1 MKKYIFIVLVS
12 IISFSCEDFLDLG
25 PDNRINTQSFYKN
38 QKDFEVALVGAYS
51 TLQGLHGSNLHLF
64 AEMATDN
71 AEIQLSN
78 PTSNELQFDEINF
91 TPSNTYANAY
101 WSSCY
106 SLITKCNTILSRIEG
121 FNDINE
127 TVKKSIQG
135 ECMFLRS
142 YAYFYL
148 VRMFGEVTIV
158 TEEFTS
164 PNQVAAYDMSRKPV
178 VDVYRLILDDLTNAE
193 SLLVPIVPSN
203 RGQVSIGAVKTLLAK
218 IYLTQKEYAKAAA
231 ELEKVMTLKKADG
244 SPAYKLEADY
254 GKLFSEGN
262 DDNNESIFEIE
273 FASGNLGEGNNY
285 AHHFYPLIQ
294 QMAVFKGNL
303 LAGGRC
309 VPTQSL
315 MNAYED
321 GDKRKEVSVGDR
333 IPLADGTFT
342 ASTFCKK
349 FVDYNVTI
357 LSDGGVNFTEYRYAD
372 ILLMYAEALNE
383 SDRADADTYLNE
395 VRARAGLESKDRI
408 SKEDFRLVIE
418 QERRVEFAYECHR
431 WFDLVRTGR
440 LKDVMNAHFE
450 SKGLGFSVED
460 HEWLLPVPQTQRDID
475 SNLSQNPGY

>member
-1 MKKYIFIVLVS
+1 MKKYIIIVLISV
-12 IISFSCEDFLDLG
+12 ISFSCEDFLDLG

-51 TLQGLHGSNLHLF
+51 TLQGLHGSSLHLF

-71 AEIQLSN
+71 AEIQLPN
-78 PTSNELQFDEINF
+78 PTSNEMQLDEINF
-91 TPSNTYANAY
+91 TPSNTNINSY

-106 SLITKCNTILSRIEG
+106 SLITKCNTILSRIEA

-127 TVKKSIQG
+127 TVKKTIQG
-135 ECMFLRS
+135 ECLFLRA
-142 YAYFYL
+142 YGYFYL
-148 VRMFGEVTIV
+148 TRMFGEVSIV

-164 PNQVAAYDMSRKPV
+164 PNQVAVYDMSRKPV
-178 VDVYRLILDDLTNAE
+178 ADVYRLILDDLANAE
-193 SLLVPIVPSN
+193 SLLAPAVPSN
-203 RGQVSIGAVKTLLAK
+203 RGKVSLGAVKTLLAK
-218 IYLTQKEYAKAAA
+218 VYLTQKEYAKAAT
-231 ELEKVMTLKKADG
+231 ELEKVMVLKKADG

-254 GKLFSEGN
+254 GKLFSYAN
-262 DDNNESIFEIE
+262 DDNDESIFEIE
-273 FASGNLGEGNNY
+273 FVSGNLGEGNNY

-309 VPTQSL
+309 VPTLSL

-321 GDKRKEVSVGDR
+321 GDKRKNASVDDQ
-333 IPLADGTFT
+333 IPLTNGSFT
-342 ASTFCKK
+342 TSTFCKK
-349 FVDYNVTI
+349 FIDYNVTI

-372 ILLMYAEALNE
+372 ILLMYAEVLNE
-383 SDRADADTYLNE
+383 LDRADADVYLNE
-395 VRARAGLESKDRI
+395 VRVRAGLEGKTWKSKD
-408 SKEDFRLVIE
+408 SFRLIIE

-431 WFDLVRTGR
+431 WFDLIRTGR
-440 LKDVMNAHFE
+440 LKDVMNMHFE
-450 SKGLGFSVED
+450 SKGLAFSVED

>member
-1 MKKYIFIVLVS
+1 MKKYIFIFLIS

-71 AEIQLSN
+71 AEIQLAN
-78 PTSNELQFDEINF
+78 PTSDELQLDEVNF
-91 TPSNTYANAY
+91 TPSNTYVNSY

-106 SLITKCNTILSRIEG
+106 SLITKCNTILGRIEE

-127 TVKKSIQG
+127 TVKKTIQG
-135 ECMFLRS
+135 ECLFLRA
-142 YAYFYL
+142 YGYFYL
-148 VRMFGEVTIV
+148 VRMFGEVSIV

-164 PNQVAAYDMSRKPV
+164 PNQVGAYDMSRKPV
-178 VDVYRLILDDLTNAE
+178 VDVYLLILNDLINAE
-193 SLLVPIVPSN
+193 SLLAPAVPSD
-203 RGQVSIGAVKTLLAK
+203 RGRVSTGAVKTLLAK
-218 IYLTQKEYAKAAA
+218 VYLTQKEYAKAAA
-231 ELEKVMTLKKADG
+231 ELEKVMALKKADG

-294 QMAVFKGNL
+294 RMAVFKGNL

-321 GDKRKEVSVGDR
+321 GDNRKEVSVGDR
-333 IPLADGTFT
+333 IPMTDGSFT
-342 ASTFCKK
+342 TSTFCKK
-349 FVDYNVTI
+349 FIDYNVTV
-357 LSDGGVNFTEYRYAD
+357 LSDGGVNFTAYRYAD
-372 ILLMYAEALNE
+372 ILLMYAEVLNE
-383 SDRADADTYLNE
+383 LDGAGADTYLNE
-395 VRARAGLESKDRI
+395 VRTRAGLEGKTRTG
-408 SKEDFRLVIE
+408 KEGFRLMIE
-418 QERRVEFAYECHR
+418 QERRIEFAYECHR

-440 LKDVMNAHFE
+440 LKDVMNMHFE

-460 HEWLLPVPQTQRDID
+460 HKWLLPVPQTQRDID
-475 SNLSQNPGY
+475 ANLFQNPGY